1 MFVGESKRRGSR
13 SDRIKQ
19 ALDRQRREL
28 QVILGAGFNPMTL
41 EELRVDVGAPA
52 SAVFRGYVLHRVE
65 QDDFCS
71 SDGRWVSFPG
81 HAFVVSDLPPAVS
94 LFLKLGLQSTGAVF
108 ATLWEDDLGFY
119 VSPMQPVEGVGNPP
133 SFH

>member
-1 MFVGESKRRGSR
+1 MGESKRRGSR

-19 ALDRQRREL
+19 AMDRQRCEL
-28 QVILGAGFNPMTL
+28 KVALGAGFNPMTL
-41 EELRVDVGAPA
+41 EELRADVGAPA

-81 HAFVVSDLPPAVS
+81 QAFVVSELPAAVS

-108 ATLWEDDLGFY
+108 ATLWEDDLRFY
-119 VSPMQPVEGVGNPP
+119 VSPMQPIDGTGSPP